1 MDPLNDNTLPTNKIC
16 SVLNN
21 FLSNEEI
28 ENNHIEN
35 DNFELLNN
43 QDQEEISLNK
53 NPEDLNLNSSNK
65 NNFDF
70 TPYNVQLKS
79 ISNNK
84 NIINKHS
91 SKKISVFDYESN
103 PVESKSFIHLQK
115 IQKLLKKESALK
127 ELFIKTSSETLKSI
141 ENECREIYKKKLEV
155 FTQLQRFSRKEKE
168 VRKYFLVDDET
179 QKKNLKQLYNYIP
192 KFLLYL
198 WDEPKIIVKLLQN
211 SNLKDIKN
219 HLAPLII
226 NNFYEN
232 ILSVN
237 YIEENFLYILCLLLK
252 DEINQL
258 NSTSDVQKF
267 LQETPCGCLLD
278 QLIHK
283 NDIKSYFKII
293 IQNIVENIEINCSE
307 KEMNFNK
314 EKIEKEIEDSYNNNK
329 KGKKNLIAN
338 DDIIFRKE
346 VKKKEENVKNEVKS
360 EKNNDNASVKT
371 FNSNNFGETNSF
383 IFNGLK
389 TLDNE
394 KNKEKELFDMV
405 SYDRFST
412 KYIPD
417 LNINEL
423 NLRLKT
429 CDNYKMKDYYQFQI
443 NNSNQ
448 NKATNKDTDNKME
461 TNNDFYSNQ
470 KFLDSVYKSKYSQM
484 IIYCYQYDFMKVINI
499 IEDIFKNLLNNLPL
513 LPYSIKCLCKI
524 ISILIKKKF
533 HGLSNTEE
541 NSFIAKFF
549 FCKLFAPIFKN
560 PATFALINK
569 YIISGKTKH
578 NLEVITPI
586 ILQLVSGRLYRNG
599 GKHSDYTPFNWFF
612 LEEMPYV
619 IKFFDYIT
627 NKVKLPN
634 FIEKFLNDQLDENYK
649 YNYFEEN
656 PEEVICHRS
665 ICFNINDISY
675 LLENMKNCQSIL
687 FPQNNKN
694 TTGLQKTYEKLYNNK
709 ANQEII
715 KELRNTK
722 VYDKNESLNKEN
734 ELKSPIINYYLVTDF
749 IYNDKYKHLFLLEQ
763 KTPHYSIKEL
773 KDIQNNEE
781 NIQNNLIKVKN
792 YLNTLLYNYRTLVK
806 TDFEEGTTFDLK
818 NILKELKI
826 FMKSS
831 NFVIDGSIPSEW
843 YINSIIEYLNK
854 IPEEYIKNDYELLFD
869 SIEKEVNE
877 SINKLDFEILSI
889 CLDKMKYIRKNIIY
903 YDNAKEILIDILLNN
918 KVNKI
923 IEEDKIKVEL
933 SFTYEKDK
941 KELSITKYKKSEKQL
956 QFLDNMIFQ
965 NINKKGTKVCKSI
978 EIFTKYFP
986 NLIELL
992 SKEDGKDI
1000 FDIQK
1005 ELNLPQK
1012 LSGYFDIIKEYLI
1025 KEKKIKDQKLSE
1037 LINEKIYDY
1046 VMNKIYDRIFPKEP
1060 SKIDIDIYERAVS
1073 LAWIE
1078 PRHIIPEKTN
1088 YVYDTFLPDVINN
1101 FYLLD
1106 KNKSPRIK
1114 FKNMSNI
1121 FMIITNI
1128 VKFNNIEKEDIG
1140 VDDLIPILNYSVIK
1154 AQPLKLYS
1162 NCKFM
1167 ELYIGNLKNKNE
1179 DNQLTQLQS
1188 ICMRI
1193 KEINHNN
1200 LIDVDV
1206 REFENKCFQFL
1217 YDKINSV
1224 YKD

>member
-1 MDPLNDNTLPTNKIC
+1 LEVNKKID
-16 SVLNN
+16 S
-21 FLSNEEI
+21 LSKQKNYSYEIIDLKNEEG
-28 ENNHIEN
+28 
-35 DNFELLNN
+35 EL
-43 QDQEEISLNK
+43 
-53 NPEDLNLNSSNK
+53 
-65 NNFDF
+65 
-70 TPYNVQLKS
+70 
-79 ISNNK
+79 
-84 NIINKHS
+84 
-91 SKKISVFDYESN
+91 
-103 PVESKSFIHLQK
+103 
-115 IQKLLKKESALK
+115 LK
-127 ELFIKTSSETLKSI
+127 ELNVYIV
-141 ENECREIYKKKLEV
+141 KLM
-155 FTQLQRFSRKEKE
+155 T
-168 VRKYFLVDDET
+168 
-179 QKKNLKQLYNYIP
+179 
-192 KFLLYL
+192 YL
-198 WDEPKIIVKLLQN
+198 WDQPKLIANLLLSAEKN
-211 SNLKDIKN
+211 DIKEN
-219 HLAPLII
+219 LAPLIA

-232 ILSVN
+232 ILSSD
-237 YIEENFLYILCLLLK
+237 YIEDNLLYILSLLLQK
-252 DEINQL
+252 EIDDL
-258 NSTSDVQKF
+258 NSENDFSNF
-267 LQETPCGCLLD
+267 LNETPCGFLLGHLKEKKD
-278 QLIHK
+278 VQTF
-283 NDIKSYFKII
+283 FKMII
-293 IQNIVENIEINCSE
+293 IKAVEKLEGCCSNKDLLFSIGKIDKDIQRQENKGRINDLNDSKSFFLKMTKKKSDIIRSSVDNRDVDMDLEFDSE
-307 KEMNFNK
+307 LEKSSKSIIFESKIFKEKYFCCLTK
-314 EKIEKEIEDSYNNNK
+314 EKIIEEKERY
-329 KGKKNLIAN
+329 
-338 DDIIFRKE
+338 
-346 VKKKEENVKNEVKS
+346 KNENKS
-360 EKNNDNASVKT
+360 DDENQIENINKMFDIYINKMPTGEKENRDVVEHYLSNKDKYDNEE
-371 FNSNNFGETNSF
+371 FL
-383 IFNGLK
+383 NGLDTEEK
-389 TLDNE
+389 IKKVYIDNFYRVLE
-394 KNKEKELFDMV
+394 TINTIFANIFD
-405 SYDRFST
+405 
-412 KYIPD
+412 
-417 LNINEL
+417 
-423 NLRLKT
+423 NL
-429 CDNYKMKDYYQFQI
+429 Y
-443 NNSNQ
+443 
-448 NKATNKDTDNKME
+448 
-461 TNNDFYSNQ
+461 
-470 KFLDSVYKSKYSQM
+470 
-484 IIYCYQYDFMKVINI
+484 
-499 IEDIFKNLLNNLPL
+499 L